1 MAHVLLANPR
11 ISDFALWDSL
21 ARVLLRR
28 GQRLTLL
35 ATDAVQARFFAEHGL
50 QVLRVEMRRARRQDD
65 PTLRP
70 HAERDARLGGRA
82 GDSHA
87 IRDAHR
93 VLARVADGMLRTF
106 ETLAPDL
113 VITINGRS
121 GTDRLLHDTARVF
134 GIATI
139 HLGDGLIAGTLQRDL
154 DGIDGDRSGRA
165 WLAQQGPQSAEVDRA
180 LLDAGLAIALA
191 GAPPQCGPPAR
202 AVLPPPRLLSLCTA
216 FARPRAIRL
225 SMKRS
230 LASWEALVHGG
241 DDEAAATRFA
251 PSRLP
256 HAVVL
261 LQDPTDARLLLDA
274 APRPPSAREMI
285 DAARAACELIDLPPH
300 VVVVLGHHDSQLAR
314 DLADDRDLEIAPS
327 HCAPSLA
334 ATASLVVTINHEAAF
349 AGVLAGTPVLCL
361 GGSRYANDR
370 LGIRADNRE
379 LRSAVAI
386 ALATRS
392 RAERHLELTTILR
405 DEHLW
410 CDRFR
415 PDPNGLAGL
424 AGWIE
429 AILEKA
435 APPPPPVHYEPGPT
449 WPGTEMELG

>member
-28 GQRLTLL
+28 GKRVTLL
-35 ATDAVQARFFAEHGL
+35 ATDAVQARFFAEHGQ
-50 QVLRVEMRRARRQDD
+50 QVLRVGMQRARRLGD
-65 PTLRP
+65 PAIRP
-70 HAERDARLGGRA
+70 HAERDARLQGRA
-82 GDSHA
+82 GDSRA
-87 IRDAHR
+87 IRDAER
-93 VLARVADGMLRTF
+93 VLAGFADGVLRTF

-113 VITINGRS
+113 VITINGRT
-121 GTDRLLHDTARVF
+121 GLDRLLHDTARMF
-134 GIATI
+134 GVATI

-165 WLAQQGPQSAEVDRA
+165 WQSESEHRSGEVDRA
-180 LLDAGLAIALA
+180 FLDAGLAIALA

-202 AVLPPPRLLSLCTA
+202 AVLPPPWLMSLRTA
-216 FARPRAIRL
+216 IAQPRAVR
-225 SMKRS
+225 SRMKRS
-230 LASWEALVHGG
+230 LATWEALVHGG
-241 DDEAAATRFA
+241 SEEVPATRFA
-251 PSRLP
+251 PSKLP

-261 LQDPTDARLLLDA
+261 LQDPADARLLLDA
-274 APRPPSAREMI
+274 APRPPSARRLLEV
-285 DAARAACELIDLPPH
+285 ARAAIGLLDLPPH
-300 VVVVLGHHDSQLAR
+300 LVVVPSRFNAQLAR
-314 DLADDRDLEIAPS
+314 EVAGDTELEVAPP

-334 ATASLVVTINHEAAF
+334 ATAAIVVTVNHEAAF

-361 GGSRYANDR
+361 GRSRFADDR
-370 LGIRADNRE
+370 LGVRADDRDLRTAVE
-379 LRSAVAI
+379 LAF
-386 ALATRS
+386 ATRS
-392 RAERHLELTTILR
+392 RVERHLELTHILR